1 MSNIGFYDENAED
14 YFRRTVDSDMG
25 RIRRLFA
32 ELVRPGGRVL
42 DAGCGSGRDALAFH
56 ELGFEVTATEAAPR
70 LAELARAHTGLPID
84 VLTFDQ
90 MAWRDHF
97 DGIWACGS
105 LLHVP
110 RAELPATLRRL
121 RDALVPGG
129 VWFMSFK
136 YGPVERSANGRRF
149 TDLDEAGAAELLS
162 EVRGLQLISMEIQ
175 DDSREDR
182 PGERWL
188 ALICRRM

>member
-14 YFRRTVDSDMG
+14 YFRRTVDSDMTAA
-25 RIRRLFA
+25 RRLFA
-32 ELVRPGGRVL
+32 SQVAPGGRVL

-56 ELGFEVTATEAAPR
+56 QMGFEVTATEAAPR
-70 LAELARAHTGLPID
+70 LAEIARRHTGLVVD

-110 RAELPATLRRL
+110 RVDLPATLRRL

-129 VWFMSFK
+129 AWFMSFK
-136 YGPVERSANGRRF
+136 YGPFERPANGRRF
-149 TDLDEAGAAELLS
+149 TDLDEEGAAELLAQ
-162 EVRGLQLISMEIQ
+162 VRGLQLISM
-175 DDSREDR
+175 DVVGDSRADR
-182 PGERWL
+182 SGERWL
-188 ALICRRM
+188 SLLCRRG

>member
-14 YFRRTVDSDMG
+14 YFRRTVDSDMTAA
-25 RIRRLFA
+25 RRLFA
-32 ELVRPGGRVL
+32 SQVAPGGRVL

-56 ELGFEVTATEAAPR
+56 QMGFEVTATEAAPR
-70 LAELARAHTGLPID
+70 LAELARRHTGLVVD

-110 RAELPATLRRL
+110 RVDLPATLRRL

-129 VWFMSFK
+129 AWFMSFK
-136 YGPVERSANGRRF
+136 YGPFERHANGRRF
-149 TDLDEAGAAELLS
+149 TDLDEEGAAELLAQ
-162 EVRGLQLISMEIQ
+162 VRGLQLISM
-175 DDSREDR
+175 DVVGDSRADR
-182 PGERWL
+182 SGERWL
-188 ALICRRM
+188 SLLCRRG